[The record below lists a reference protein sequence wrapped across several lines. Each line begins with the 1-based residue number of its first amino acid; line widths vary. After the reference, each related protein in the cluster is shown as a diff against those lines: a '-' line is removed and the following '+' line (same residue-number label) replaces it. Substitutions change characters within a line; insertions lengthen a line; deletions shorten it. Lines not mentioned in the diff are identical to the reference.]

1 MTTKANLVEESSHKK
16 GMSINLILTIISPMV
31 IIPICSNPN
40 PTILRKKKIVLCVA
54 NLATMHLNAEI
65 ERETTILLKV
75 RSTWLKEKTSLLWFF
90 LKSIW

>member
-1 MTTKANLVEESSHKK
+1 
-16 GMSINLILTIISPMV
+16 MSINLIQTIISPMV

-40 PTILRKKKIVLCVA
+40 PTIFRKKEIVLCVA

-75 RSTWLKEKTSLLWFF
+75 RSTWLKEKTSLLRFF